1 MTQEEYKEY
10 RSHLDAIRKLAEKNE
25 FLFFYADSVGNTLL
39 SHEVAA
45 LETLLLGN
53 MFRQD
58 GFRAAVFRCVENYSV
73 LKDKMLGQIRAIR
86 EEDSRNIA
94 DKLVSDLL
102 KENRFK
108 QSENKQ

>member
-45 LETLLLGN
+45 LETLLLGKIFKQN
-53 MFRQD
+53 
-58 GFRAAVFRCVENYSV
+58 GFRCAFFKCVKNYSG
-73 LKDKMLGQIRAIR
+73 LKKKKAGQIRAIR

-102 KENRFK
+102 KENGFK